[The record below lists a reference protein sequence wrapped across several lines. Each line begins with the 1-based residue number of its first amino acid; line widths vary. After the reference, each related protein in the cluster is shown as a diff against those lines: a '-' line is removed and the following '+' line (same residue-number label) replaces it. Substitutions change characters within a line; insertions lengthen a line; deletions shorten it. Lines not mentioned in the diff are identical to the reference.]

1 MTNLADRH
9 RQVSVCNN
17 HHVEEPKGSLSL
29 SNTMLT
35 CMIYAPKPSPPLPC
49 SFTSHFWSSRAEHSA
64 GLQELAATRVNQLW
78 LLIYRLKR
86 RPPAQAGGRASGGRR
101 QQRPGEALSAL
112 SLAVLRAI
120 TPEHPAIPK
129 SINNFYAA
137 QGTLPHLIKVS
148 SHSYGFI
155 SP

>member
-1 MTNLADRH
+1 M
-9 RQVSVCNN
+9 
-17 HHVEEPKGSLSL
+17 EEPKGSLSL
-29 SNTMLT
+29 SNTIP
-35 CMIYAPKPSPPLPC
+35 CMIYAPKPPLPLLS
-49 SFTSHFWSSRAEHSA
+49 SFTGHFWNSRAEPHS
-64 GLQELAATRVNQLW
+64 GLQELATGDIQLG

-86 RPPAQAGGRASGGRR
+86 RPPAQAGRRADRGRK
-101 QQRPGEALSAL
+101 QQRPGKALYLSAR
-112 SLAVLRAI
+112 SLVVLRAI

-129 SINNFYAA
+129 SINNLYAA

>member
-1 MTNLADRH
+1 MTNLADRLK
-9 RQVSVCNN
+9 QVFVRNN
-17 HHVEEPKGSLSL
+17 QQVEEPKGSLSL
-29 SNTMLT
+29 SNTTLA
-35 CMIYAPKPSPPLPC
+35 CMKRAPKPSPPIPY
-49 SFTSHFWSSRAEHSA
+49 SFTGPFWSSRAEPSA

-78 LLIYRLKR
+78 LLVHRLR
-86 RPPAQAGGRASGGRR
+86 DHRHR
-101 QQRPGEALSAL
+101 QEEEQPGQEAAETWQSLSSAR